1 MKHMSP
7 GKPGDI
13 YSILNEKSDNMAFEL
28 LVESGLDDGHD
39 DCHYDKSYYDTDL
52 DAAADR
58 ILNQFDSDYL

>member
-28 LVESGLDDGHD
+28 LVESGLDDGND
-39 DCHYDKSYYDTDL
+39 DCHYDESYYDTDL